1 MMHTVP
7 SLPLPDFA
15 HERVEVIT
23 GRRSGL
29 FIAVALHSSVLGS
42 ALGGARL
49 WTYPHWSDALGD
61 ALRLSAAMTLKNAAA
76 GLDAGGG
83 KSVIAL
89 PPGTTLDADRRR
101 AAFLDLGDAVESLHG
116 LYRTAEDVG
125 STTDDMLVVSERTE
139 HVVGLPDTVGG
150 SGEPAGP
157 TSLGVY
163 ESLRATL
170 ERVAG
175 TADVAG
181 RRVTISGLGQVGSRL
196 AVRLSAEG
204 ARLTVTDVNPAKRDL
219 AAELGAD
226 WVSPGEEHLVPADVF
241 VPAGIGGLLTD
252 EVIDALDAKA
262 VCGPAN
268 NPLAD
273 HSGADAT
280 RRSRHPVRPRLRGE
294 RRWRDLPRP
303 RGEAARHPCRD
314 HGAGRA
320 DRRHRAPDLRRG
332 RVAGYD
338 PARSGGG
345 SRGRAAG
352 RRRTPARARRLR
364 AAADA
369 RPPCAAAGVAYR
381 APPPTPPPRT
391 ADTGDTAFHGS
402 RNRVPES
409 AVGVA

>member
-1 MMHTVP
+1 MTHTVP
-7 SLPLPDFA
+7 TLPLPDFA

-29 FIAVALHSSVLGS
+29 FLTVALHSSALGS

-49 WTYPHWSDALGD
+49 WTYAHWSDALGD

-139 HVVGLPDTVGG
+139 HVVGLPDAVGG

-163 ESLRATL
+163 EALRATL

-181 RRVTISGLGQVGSRL
+181 RRITISGLGQVGSRL

-219 AAELGAD
+219 ATELGAD
-226 WVSPGEEHLVPADVF
+226 WVTPGQEHLAPADVF

-273 HSGADAT
+273 HSGAERLAGRGILYAPDFVVNAGGVIYLDLEAKQLGT
-280 RRSRHPVRPRLRGE
+280 RAEIMDRVAQIGDTVRRIFDTADSRGVTPL
-294 RRWRDLPRP
+294 
-303 RGEAARHPCRD
+303 EAAEGLAAER
-314 HGAGRA
+314 
-320 DRRHRAPDLRRG
+320 L
-332 RVAGYD
+332 
-338 PARSGGG
+338 
-345 SRGRAAG
+345 AAG
-352 RRRTPARARRLR
+352 GRQPALA
-364 AAADA
+364 
-369 RPPCAAAGVAYR
+369 
-381 APPPTPPPRT
+381 
-391 ADTGDTAFHGS
+391 H
-402 RNRVPES
+402 
-409 AVGVA
+409 

>member
-1 MMHTVP
+1 MTHT
-7 SLPLPDFA
+7 LPLPDFA

-29 FIAVALHSSVLGS
+29 FITVALHSSVLGS

-83 KSVIAL
+83 KSVIRLA
-89 PPGTTLDADRRR
+89 PGEELDAERRR

-125 STTDDMLVVSERTE
+125 STTEDMLVVSERTE
-139 HVVGLPDTVGG
+139 HVVGLPDAVGG

-175 TADVAG
+175 TTDVAG
-181 RRVTISGLGQVGSRL
+181 RRITISGLGQVGSRL
-196 AVRLSAEG
+196 AVRLAAEG
-204 ARLTVTDVNPAKRDL
+204 AALTVTDVNPNKRDL
-219 AAELGAD
+219 ALELGAQ
-226 WVSPGEEHLVPADVF
+226 WCAPGEEHLVPADVF

-252 EVIDALDAKA
+252 QVIDALDAKA

-268 NPLAD
+268 NPLA
-273 HSGADAT
+273 
-280 RRSRHPVRPRLRGE
+280 
-294 RRWRDLPRP
+294 
-303 RGEAARHPCRD
+303 
-314 HGAGRA
+314 
-320 DRRHRAPDLRRG
+320 
-332 RVAGYD
+332 
-338 PARSGGG
+338 ARSGAERLAGRGILYAPDFVVNAGGVIYLDLEAKHLG
-345 SRGRAAG
+345 SRVEIMERVAAIG
-352 RRRTPARARRLR
+352 GTVRRIFDEAESRGVTPLEAAEELAAERL
-364 AAADA
+364 
-369 RPPCAAAGVAYR
+369 
-381 APPPTPPPRT
+381 
-391 ADTGDTAFHGS
+391 S
-402 RNRVPES
+402 RGTREHS
-409 AVGVA
+409 LA

>member
-1 MMHTVP
+1 MTHT
-7 SLPLPDFA
+7 LPLPDFT
-15 HERVEVIT
+15 HERVEVIR

-89 PPGTTLDADRRR
+89 PEGTVLDADRRR

-139 HVVGLPDTVGG
+139 HVVGLPDAVGG

-170 ERVAG
+170 ERVTG
-175 TADVAG
+175 SADVED
-181 RRVTISGLGQVGSRL
+181 RRITISGLGQVGGRL
-196 AVRLSAEG
+196 AVRLAAEG
-204 ARLTVTDVNPAKRDL
+204 AALTVTDVDPAKRDL
-219 AAELGAD
+219 AIDLGAR
-226 WVSPGEEHLVPADVF
+226 WATPGEEHLVAADVF

-252 EVIDALDAKA
+252 DIIDALDARA

-268 NPLAD
+268 NPLA
-273 HSGADAT
+273 SREGAD
-280 RRSRHPVRPRLRGE
+280 RL
-294 RRWRDLPRP
+294 
-303 RGEAARHPCRD
+303 AAR
-314 HGAGRA
+314 GILY
-320 DRRHRAPDLRRG
+320 APDFVVNAGGVIYLDLEAKKIGTRTEIMDRVGAIGDTVRRIFDE
-332 RVAGYD
+332 AD
-338 PARSGGG
+338 ARGVTPLAAAEGLAAERLATGG
-345 SRGRAAG
+345 
-352 RRRTPARARRLR
+352 RTPALA
-364 AAADA
+364 
-369 RPPCAAAGVAYR
+369 
-381 APPPTPPPRT
+381 
-391 ADTGDTAFHGS
+391 H
-402 RNRVPES
+402 
-409 AVGVA
+409 

>member
-1 MMHTVP
+1 METDAATPRHPQSSAHKAGRKRIAMTHT
-7 SLPLPDFA
+7 LPLPDFT
-15 HERVEVIT
+15 HERVDVIT

-29 FIAVALHSSVLGS
+29 FITVALHSSVLGS

-83 KSVIAL
+83 KSVIAV
-89 PPGTTLDADRRR
+89 PEGTALDADRRR

-139 HVVGLPDTVGG
+139 HVVGLPDAVGG

-175 TADVAG
+175 TADPAG
-181 RRVTISGLGQVGSRL
+181 RRVTVSGLGQVGSRL
-196 AVRLSAEG
+196 AVRLAAEG
-204 ARLTVTDVNPAKRDL
+204 ALLTVTDVNPAKRQL
-219 AAELGAD
+219 AAELGAA
-226 WVSPGEEHLVPADVF
+226 WAEPGTEHLVEADVF
-241 VPAGIGGLLTD
+241 VPAGIGGVLDD
-252 EVIDALDAKA
+252 ETIDALAARA

-273 HSGADAT
+273 HSGAD
-280 RRSRHPVRPRLRGE
+280 RL
-294 RRWRDLPRP
+294 
-303 RGEAARHPCRD
+303 AAR
-314 HGAGRA
+314 GILY
-320 DRRHRAPDLRRG
+320 APDFVVNAGGVIYLDLEAKKIGTRAEIMD
-332 RVAGYD
+332 RVAGIGQTVRRIFD
-338 PARSGGG
+338 EADQGGITPLAAAEKLAAARLTSGG
-345 SRGRAAG
+345 RHPALAG
-352 RRRTPARARRLR
+352 
-364 AAADA
+364 
-369 RPPCAAAGVAYR
+369 
-381 APPPTPPPRT
+381 
-391 ADTGDTAFHGS
+391 
-402 RNRVPES
+402 
-409 AVGVA
+409 